1 VGDVLRGGRRELI
14 AKFFGSG
21 RQTFDTILPV
31 SLFVCFRTFV
41 HVRLPP
47 PEQAVNYG
55 GQFPG
60 SGKYGYIS
68 SDPSRNLA
76 IVRS

>member
-1 VGDVLRGGRRELI
+1 LI
-14 AKFFGSG
+14 ADFFGPG

-31 SLFVCFRTFV
+31 SLFVCLRTLV
-41 HVRLPP
+41 QVRLPP

-60 SGKYGYIS
+60 SGKYRYIS
-68 SDPSRNLA
+68 SDPSCYVA
-76 IVRS
+76 IVRP